1 MEYQKLLKQQNQIKV
16 DDGKSGNEAADII
29 NIERIERSPVRPPM
43 QADQAD
49 SAHDTDNVY
58 LPFTDAGGPSAS
70 RPIQDN
76 GGIMYSASK
85 QRFNIQ
91 GPILKQSKLDKRAN
105 RLVRGH

>member
-1 MEYQKLLKQQNQIKV
+1 LKQQNQIKV
-16 DDGKSGNEAADII
+16 DDARSGNEAVDII
-29 NIERIERSPVRPPM
+29 NIESVERSPERLPM

-49 SAHDTDNVY
+49 SAHDTEDLH
-58 LPFTDAGGPSAS
+58 LPFTDAGAPSAS
-70 RPIQDN
+70 RPMQDQ